1 MLSEPTE
8 QRYVNKLPPGR
19 ELAGKVAWV
28 TGASRGIGRAI
39 AIALAARGAALA
51 IGARNAEALAGVRGS
66 IESLGSSCFAA
77 PLDVRD
83 GNQVESFAQ
92 QIAAHLGAPDI
103 LVNNAGIYRTEPVR
117 GHSLHVWQE
126 TIETN
131 LTSALLTSRCV
142 IDGMAA
148 KGWGRIINIASI
160 SGKVAEA
167 YGAAYSASKFGL
179 IGLTQALALEVARL
193 GITVNAVCPGWVK
206 TDMAAEQLSDER
218 WCRLNSLDTSEA
230 ADLARLSVPQERF
243 IAAEEVAD
251 LVAFL
256 CSGAARGIT
265 GQAIN
270 ICGGMALY

>member
-1 MLSEPTE
+1 MLSEPK
-8 QRYVNKLPPGR
+8 QLRHANKLPPGQD
-19 ELAGKVAWV
+19 LAGKVAWV

-39 AIALAARGAALA
+39 AIALAERGAALA
-51 IGARNAEALAGVRGS
+51 IGARNIEALAGVRES
-66 IESLGSSCFAA
+66 IESLGSPCFAA
-77 PLDVRD
+77 PLDVRK
-83 GNQVESFAQ
+83 GNQIESFAE

-117 GHSLHVWQE
+117 GHRLDIWQE

-142 IDGMAA
+142 IDGMIFQ
-148 KGWGRIINIASI
+148 GWGRIINIASI

-206 TDMAAEQLSDER
+206 TDLAARQLSDER
-218 WCRLNSLDTSEA
+218 WCRLNSLNTSDA

-243 IAAEEVAD
+243 MAPEEVAD

-256 CSGAARGIT
+256 CTDAARGIT